1 MNDLKLVINLACR
14 KDRRIEMQRQLARIG
29 WTADFCEAIRPSDRG
44 PFPTIGA
51 RGCYL
56 SHMECL
62 KSALAKKATRL
73 ILMEDDLNFSTN
85 VPQAWN
91 SVRAFLENS
100 DFDIFY
106 AGHHFDH
113 KRGLSGIVKISAS
126 EHCTG
131 AHFLIFSQS
140 GVERFARGLQ
150 EILLRPE
157 GHPFGGPMH
166 VDGAY
171 STIRAQNPSIITY
184 AHFPSLGYQRS
195 SRTDIHNRRF
205 LDRVPLLAPFVRLGR
220 KAKNAL
226 RSS

>member
-29 WTADFCEAIRPSDRG
+29 WTVNFCEAIRPSDRG

-56 SHMECL
+56 SHLECL
-62 KSALAKKATRL
+62 ESALSKKATRL
-73 ILMEDDLNFSTN
+73 ILMEDDLNFSTDM
-85 VPQAWN
+85 PQVWN
-91 SVRAFLENS
+91 SVRAFLESN
-100 DFDIFY
+100 DFDILY

-113 KRGLSGIVKISAS
+113 KRGLSGIVKIGAT
-126 EHCTG
+126 EHCIG

-140 GVERFARGLQ
+140 GIERFASGLQ

-157 GHPFGGPMH
+157 GHLLGGPMH

-171 STIRAQNPSIITY
+171 STIRAQNPSIIAY
-184 AHFPSLGYQRS
+184 AQFPSLGYQRS
-195 SRTDIHNRRF
+195 SRTDIHDRRF